1 MAIKTREQIRD
12 EMRSAIWSRQP
23 SADLSSG
30 TILSDIFITPHTYQ
44 MADLYTNIQ
53 STKDSFDLDKAV
65 GSDLDVAGKNEGKT
79 RLNATKATGRVLL
92 IYSNITSPIPINA
105 GYLVSTSG
113 GTPKMYRITES
124 VTFDPTYK
132 RTYYSNLLPYEDILR
147 TNNILLTSEMG
158 GLFVKIEAEISGVS
172 GNAGPYTI
180 NVTRA
185 SGTSYCLNLEAV
197 KGGQDIESDSHFRDR
212 IRLARQ
218 GAFPGTPNGFKM
230 YVLDNYSSVDSIY
243 VAGQGDPLLSRNKGY
258 GGAVD
263 IILKSEATLTTYRET
278 ILYSSLKDIVLSYQ
292 PVNRILSCVN
302 KTKGITYRAY
312 DGSLVTDEVLFDLS
326 KDITNLGRSI
336 SAQDKMI
343 FRNKD
348 LADGPVDGNFLEVEY
363 ERNEIL
369 AVVQSDLKNDE
380 NNTYSDV
387 LVKDM
392 RGVLID
398 VGMDIRPTGDIAVSD
413 IETRIQ
419 DFINNKASG
428 EDVEYSDLLGAVSA
442 GGGVDEIIKSS
453 IRISKRYV
461 DDVGFV
467 VDINDTVPISDLEY
481 AVAGN
486 INVRFI

>member
-1 MAIKTREQIRD
+1 MAIKSREQIRD
-12 EMRSAIWSRQP
+12 EMKSSIWSRQP
-23 SADLSSG
+23 QADLSPG
-30 TILSDIFITPHTYQ
+30 TILSDVFVTPHTYQ
-44 MADLYTNIQ
+44 MANLYSEIKT
-53 STKDSFDLDKAV
+53 TKDSFDLDKAV
-65 GSDLDVAGKNEGKT
+65 GNDLDIAGKNVGKT
-79 RLNATKATGRVLL
+79 RLTPTKASGRILL
-92 IYSNITSPIPINA
+92 IYSAIPTSFTITA
-105 GYLVSTSG
+105 GGYVSTSG
-113 GTPKMYRITES
+113 GTPKMYKTLETIS
-124 VTFDPTYK
+124 FNSNFK

-147 TNNILLTSEMG
+147 TNNILLTTDMG
-158 GLFVKIEAEISGVS
+158 GQFVKVEAESSGVN
-172 GNAGPYTI
+172 GNTGPYTI
-180 NVTRA
+180 N
-185 SGTSYCLNLEAV
+185 TSRISTILYCLNLEATI
-197 KGGQDIESDSHFRDR
+197 GGQDTESDAHFRER

-218 GAFPGTPNGFKM
+218 GAFPGTPNGFKA
-230 YVLDNYSSVDSIY
+230 YIFDNYSSVDSIY
-243 VAGQGDPLLSRNKGY
+243 VAGQGDALLSRNKGY

-263 IILKSEATLTTYRET
+263 IIVKSESTLTTYREV
-278 ILYSSLKDIVLSYQ
+278 ILYSSVKDIILSYQ

-302 KTKGITYRAY
+302 KTKAVTYRAY

-326 KDITNLGRSI
+326 KDGTNLGRSI
-336 SAQDKMI
+336 SAKDKLV

-348 LADGPVDGNFLEVEY
+348 LADGPTDGDFLEIEY

-369 AVVQSDLKNDE
+369 AVLQSDLKNDD
-380 NNTYSDV
+380 NNTYSSV

-398 VGMDIRPTGDIAVSD
+398 VGMNIRPNGDITTAE

-461 DDVGFV
+461 DNVGFV

-481 AVAGN
+481 AVAGT
-486 INVRFI
+486 IDVRFI